1 MQISSVVG
9 SAISQSTSTTREL
22 SATQRTNLDKILEKY
37 DGANFTA
44 EDFAELGSELKSA
57 GIRPSAEV
65 KSAIEA
71 KGINIDQY
79 VSASGQTPPPPPPP
93 QTSGTIGTSSNSS
106 SEEGGLL
113 DQLLSSLESDDEAS
127 TSLNSAIY
135 DFVQKYRTGSV
146 EESDI
151 SQLVSA
157 LDSANVPPNGLL
169 VNKKA

>member
-79 VSASGQTPPPPPPP
+79 VSASGQTPPPPP
-93 QTSGTIGTSSNSS
+93 QTSGTTGTSSNSS